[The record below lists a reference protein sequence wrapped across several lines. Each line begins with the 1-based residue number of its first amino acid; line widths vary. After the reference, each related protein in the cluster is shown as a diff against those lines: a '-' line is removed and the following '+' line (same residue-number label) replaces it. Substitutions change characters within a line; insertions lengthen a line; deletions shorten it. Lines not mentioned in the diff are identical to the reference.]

1 MVGAS
6 SAPYPPGMSRPKK
19 RRGGRVT
26 PKQTRPRNW
35 DDPGPSSHR
44 GGPAPDEL
52 PLLAEIR
59 EALSAG
65 HPLGLLALGS
75 TFAELATDAERPRSM
90 LSDEPGSE
98 RPQVTWE
105 MIVDMLSATALPET
119 TALLHALV
127 LFAPPPWD
135 SHLRVELEQ
144 RRLHQLPGWVRT
156 LDEVEVTQVWEQVD
170 VLGDGENV
178 LLGLRWSTGDEL
190 TVVLYIDHNIGGLIK
205 DFISGLGD
213 AEEIL
218 TMFEAEAEA
227 GSSQRRIDPA
237 DARARIESAVQR
249 WSMTWPPVLSDEWP
263 VARPLVQW
271 VASKL
276 PEGGVMPTLDE
287 LSDEDR
293 DRLIDSFLGSP
304 DGDAHRDDPDV
315 QTLLGATLWFG
326 ADHGVCDPLKWSP
339 VRVEL
344 LLTDFIPRKLLV
356 DAETLAKL
364 PELLV
369 DFLPWALRALGDRD
383 GIDRQVIDERIDD
396 ALEALDHWA
405 PQYLMLVDADP
416 DEWDGDVFGDGS
428 AYEMARAI
436 LAEAGDD
443 FDPEARERLESFVAL
458 GPDPSERDYLL
469 YELGGEEAAAAVH
482 DDPWP
487 LEPVDLAR
495 VPDDVQEKV
504 TEIDEQLVA
513 VCTRLSLEPEH
524 ITIARR
530 LLVRVAERDP
540 QALRR
545 RGAIGG
551 WVAGL
556 IVVVGDMNRLIG
568 QRHGQ
573 VTKKAIAEAAG
584 VKSVGDKDI
593 TIGRAAQLMS
603 AYHHVDLLDSRARQH
618 LLELLAGYED

>member
-1 MVGAS
+1 
-6 SAPYPPGMSRPKK
+6 
-19 RRGGRVT
+19 
-26 PKQTRPRNW
+26 
-35 DDPGPSSHR
+35 
-44 GGPAPDEL
+44 
-52 PLLAEIR
+52 
-59 EALSAG
+59 
-65 HPLGLLALGS
+65 
-75 TFAELATDAERPRSM
+75 
-90 LSDEPGSE
+90 
-98 RPQVTWE
+98 
-105 MIVDMLSATALPET
+105 
-119 TALLHALV
+119 
-127 LFAPPPWD
+127 
-135 SHLRVELEQ
+135 
-144 RRLHQLPGWVRT
+144 
-156 LDEVEVTQVWEQVD
+156 
-170 VLGDGENV
+170 
-178 LLGLRWSTGDEL
+178 
-190 TVVLYIDHNIGGLIK
+190 
-205 DFISGLGD
+205 
-213 AEEIL
+213 
-218 TMFEAEAEA
+218 
-227 GSSQRRIDPA
+227 
-237 DARARIESAVQR
+237 
-249 WSMTWPPVLSDEWP
+249 
-263 VARPLVQW
+263 
-271 VASKL
+271 
-276 PEGGVMPTLDE
+276 
-287 LSDEDR
+287 
-293 DRLIDSFLGSP
+293 
-304 DGDAHRDDPDV
+304 
-315 QTLLGATLWFG
+315 
-326 ADHGVCDPLKWSP
+326 
-339 VRVEL
+339 
-344 LLTDFIPRKLLV
+344 
-356 DAETLAKL
+356 
-364 PELLV
+364 
-369 DFLPWALRALGDRD
+369 
-383 GIDRQVIDERIDD
+383 
-396 ALEALDHWA
+396 LDHWA
-405 PQYLMLVDADP
+405 PQYLMLIDADP

-504 TEIDEQLVA
+504 AEIDEQLVA
-513 VCTRLSLEPEH
+513 VCARLSLEPQH